1 MLVHVL
7 QLTGPP
13 PHTESGVIQPQMS
26 TWESLIEGHGTL
38 GWPLQGQA

>member
-13 PHTESGVIQPQMS
+13 PPTESGMIQLQMS
-26 TWESLIEGHGTL
+26 IWESLIEGHGL
-38 GWPLQGQA
+38 SRDRHEIL